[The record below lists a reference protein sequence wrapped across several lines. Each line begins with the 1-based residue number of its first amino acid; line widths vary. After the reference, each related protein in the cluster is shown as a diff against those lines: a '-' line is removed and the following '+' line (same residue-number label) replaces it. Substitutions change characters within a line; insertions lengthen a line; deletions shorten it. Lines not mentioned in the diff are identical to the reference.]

1 VSATVTARVAS
12 WASNLRLD
20 QVPADLR
27 EWLGLRVAD
36 SIGLIAVARGSE
48 PGRAVLD
55 VCRPVPGDVP
65 LLFEQTEV
73 SASMAALA
81 HGTLVHAL
89 DYDDTYPDSVI
100 HPSSVVV
107 PAALAAGVKA
117 DGRQVMLAM
126 LAGYEFLA
134 RCGAVVGRRLHARGF
149 HATAVLGPLA
159 AALVASTVSGRGELA
174 ALRAMGL
181 AGSMSGGLLEFLA
194 DGSWSKRMHPGWAAH
209 GGLLAAELAAAG
221 FSGPASILEGRN
233 GIFRSFLDD
242 PDPEPALAEAFA
254 DLGDRWSCVNLQFKR
269 YPCAHVI
276 HPYLDLALFL
286 LRAHHV
292 DAAQITS
299 VRCDVAP
306 WCVPIVLEPIES
318 KRAPSGEYQARASLP
333 YALATALADG
343 SVGPA
348 TFEDDALRRA
358 EVLRLAAAVDYR
370 EDESLSASFQARL
383 SLRLSSG
390 EVLEADTGDLPSRD
404 EPSLLRA
411 KFDANLG
418 IGAPGCAADDLW
430 AAATSLAETGPAEL
444 ARLCSPAVRR

>member
-1 VSATVTARVAS
+1 MSATVTARVAS
-12 WASNLRLD
+12 WASDLRFD

-36 SIGLIAVARGSE
+36 SIGLIAIARGSE

-65 LLFEQTEV
+65 LLFEETEV

-81 HGTLVHAL
+81 HGTLVHAF
-89 DYDDTYPDSVI
+89 DYDDTYPDSII

-107 PAALAAGVKA
+107 PTALAAGSKA
-117 DGRQVMLAM
+117 SREQVMLAM

-134 RCGAVVGRRLHARGF
+134 RCGAAVGRRLHARGF

-159 AALVASTVSGRGELA
+159 AALVASIVAGRGELVA
-174 ALRAMGL
+174 TRAMGL

-233 GIFRSFLDD
+233 GIFRAFLD
-242 PDPEPALAEAFA
+242 DPEPALAEVFA
-254 DLGDRWSCVNLQFKR
+254 DLGERWSCVGLQFKR

-276 HPYLDLALFL
+276 HPYLDLALFI

-292 DAAQITS
+292 DAAQIVS

-306 WCVPIVLEPIES
+306 WCVPIVLEPIEA
-318 KRAPSGEYQARASLP
+318 KRAPVGEYQARASLP
-333 YALATALADG
+333 YALATALTDG

-348 TFEDDALRRA
+348 TFEDDALGRP
-358 EVLRLAAAVDYR
+358 EVLRLAAAVGYR

-383 SLRLSSG
+383 ALRLSSG
-390 EVLEADTGDLPSRD
+390 EVLEADTGDLPPRD

-411 KFDANLG
+411 KFDANLS
-418 IGAPGCAADDLW
+418 IGAPGCPADDLW
-430 AAATSLAETGPAEL
+430 AATTSLADAGPAEL
-444 ARLCSPAVRR
+444 VHLCSAPLRP

>member
-1 VSATVTARVAS
+1 VSVTVTARVAS
-12 WASNLRLD
+12 WASDLRFD
-20 QVPADLR
+20 QLPADLR

-36 SIGLIAVARGSE
+36 SIGLIAVARDSE

-55 VCRPVPGDVP
+55 VCRPVPGDVA

-107 PAALAAGVKA
+107 PAALAAGAKA
-117 DGRQVMLAM
+117 SGQQVVLAM

-134 RCGAVVGRRLHARGF
+134 RGGAAVGRRLHARGF
-149 HATAVLGPLA
+149 HATSVLGPLA

-174 ALRAMGL
+174 ATRAMGL

-233 GIFRSFLDD
+233 GIFRAFLD
-242 PDPEPALAEAFA
+242 DPEPALAEAFA
-254 DLGDRWSCVNLQFKR
+254 DLGERWSCVDLQFKR

-286 LRAHHV
+286 LRAHRV

-358 EVLRLAAAVDYR
+358 EVLRLAAVVDYR

-390 EVLEADTGDLPSRD
+390 EVLQADTGDLPPRD
-404 EPSLLRA
+404 ETSLLHA

-430 AAATSLAETGPAEL
+430 AAATSLAETGPGEL
-444 ARLCSPAVRR
+444 ARLCSPAVRP

>member
-12 WASNLRLD
+12 WASDLRFD

-36 SIGLIAVARGSE
+36 SIGLIAVAHGSE

-65 LLFEQTEV
+65 LLFEKTEV

-107 PAALAAGVKA
+107 PAALAAGA
-117 DGRQVMLAM
+117 NTSGERVMLAM

-134 RCGAVVGRRLHARGF
+134 RCGAAVGRRLHARGF

-159 AALVASTVSGRGELA
+159 AALVASTVAGRGELVA
-174 ALRAMGL
+174 TRAMGL

-221 FSGPASILEGRN
+221 FTGPASILEGRN
-233 GIFRSFLDD
+233 GIFRAFLED
-242 PDPEPALAEAFA
+242 PDPQPALAEAFA
-254 DLGDRWSCVNLQFKR
+254 DLGERWSCVDLQFKR

-286 LRAHHV
+286 LRAHHL
-292 DAAQITS
+292 DAAEITS

-318 KRAPSGEYQARASLP
+318 KRAPGGEYQARASLP
-333 YALATALADG
+333 YALATALTDG

-348 TFEDDALRRA
+348 TFEDDALGRA
-358 EVLRLAAAVDYR
+358 KVLRLAAAVDYR

-383 SLRLSSG
+383 ALRLSSG
-390 EVLEADTGDLPSRD
+390 EVLEADTGDLPLRD

-418 IGAPGCAADDLW
+418 IGAPGCPANDLW
-430 AAATSLAETGPAEL
+430 AAATSLADAGPAEL
-444 ARLCSPAVRR
+444 ARLCSSAVRT